1 MTSAHDI
8 GANQI
13 GALDIGALGRRAEAM
28 IAALGQVSSEP
39 NRLVRL
45 FLTPEHRRAADL
57 VAGWMGEAGLAV
69 SEDALGTVRGRSGE
83 GRRLLIGS
91 HIDTVIDAGRYDGP
105 LGVIAGIIAADEA
118 RKRGC
123 GLPIDVLAFGDEEG
137 SRFPATL
144 TSSSACAGVFDSK
157 VLTLKDRA
165 GITIAD
171 AIKSYGKDPGAIPGA
186 AYRPAEVAGYVE
198 VHIEQGPR
206 LEAAEEPLADV
217 EGIVG
222 QSRLQVVLTGEA
234 GHAGTVPMPLRRD
247 ALAGAA
253 EITLAVESIAR
264 GYAGMVGTVG
274 RLVADPGATNIIAG
288 KATFSID
295 LRCISDDDR
304 RAALRRIEAE
314 ADAVAGRRKLNIA
327 IDHLLDIAAMR
338 CDAGLQTIIRDAI
351 ADVGGRALVL
361 PSGAGHDAQVMARLC
376 PSSMI
381 FVRCRGG
388 ISHNPAE
395 YASPHDMGLAVA
407 ALIRFIERFAAQ
419 S

>member
-123 GLPIDVLAFGDEEG
+123 GQPIDVLAFGDEEG

-295 LRCISDDDR
+295 LRCMSDDDR